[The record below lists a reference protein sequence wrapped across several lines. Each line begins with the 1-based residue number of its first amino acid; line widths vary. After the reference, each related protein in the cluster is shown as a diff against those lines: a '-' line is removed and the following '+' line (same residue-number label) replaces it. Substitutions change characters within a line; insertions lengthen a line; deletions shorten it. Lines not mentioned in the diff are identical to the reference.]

1 MSQGSFFAELRKRKV
16 VQVAAIYGAV
26 AWGVT
31 EILVTVVEQLFLPQ
45 WVSTL
50 AVVGFVVG
58 FPVAM
63 FLAWIFDITP
73 DGIQRVAVTSR
84 RGKAGIAASMVL
96 LVAGT
101 AGLFLLI
108 KPAIQVKDGGSL
120 AVDVLPNSIA
130 VLPFENAG
138 LDEDDIYL
146 SDGLSDELRDQ
157 LGRVSG
163 LRIAARS
170 SSVVVGDRDAD
181 AITMSAKL
189 KVAKLVEGSI
199 RKHGNKLRISV
210 QLIDGASGL
219 ALWSQ
224 SFERGAQELVTVQQA
239 IVEKIVRQVLPDT
252 TVNVTA
258 PATQDATANEL
269 MLLARY
275 YEQQVRAKPEVDVD
289 TLLKAIGLYR
299 KATEADPESAL
310 AHSRLAAALL
320 YLGDLEAA
328 EAPIFRALSLDPHL
342 SEVQN
347 TMGLYY
353 WARGLPEAGTAF
365 QSAVELNPNNADAL
379 SNYAYWWWYQLNN
392 DGVAQLYQRALDL
405 DPLSLSRYGALGD
418 YLGKQ
423 GRAEETYQVIQR
435 VKELFDDTASYELI
449 AILYELNGDLDYAI
463 AWTLKA
469 RDLEPENPA
478 HIGRLAELYAE
489 IGDFD
494 TALTLEPE
502 PGVGLLF
509 KMRRY
514 EDLIEIGEFLMI
526 EEPDDII
533 LRYLLGFAHNATGQ
547 YESAIHVL
555 STTGLPDS
563 VINGMRTSSDFTGFM
578 TLVNALKAAGETELA
593 HDLAAWARKK
603 GHTNPRDWWVTIQ
616 RACTSSLLDLD
627 EHALQMLEKVRES
640 PRLPWDPTIRDSL
653 CFKRYADEPIYQE
666 TLRQVDQRRAALRQ
680 RLPATLV
687 EIGVQL

>member
-1 MSQGSFFAELRKRKV
+1 MSESSFFAELRKRKV

-96 LVAGT
+96 LIAGT

-108 KPAIQVKDGGSL
+108 KPAIQVKESGSL
-120 AVDVLPNSIA
+120 AVDVLPNSVA
-130 VLPFENAG
+130 VLPFESAG
-138 LDEDDIYL
+138 LDEDDLYL

-170 SSVVVGDRDAD
+170 SSVVVRDQDAD
-181 AITMSAKL
+181 AITMSTKL
-189 KVAKLVEGSI
+189 KVSKLVEGSI
-199 RKHGNKLRISV
+199 RRHGNKLRISV

-224 SFERGAQELVTVQQA
+224 SFERGPQELVTVQQA
-239 IVEKIVRQVLPDT
+239 IVDQIVRQVLPDT
-252 TVNVTA
+252 AVNVTA

-275 YEQQVRAKPEVDVD
+275 YEQQVRARKEVDVD
-289 TLLKAIGLYR
+289 TLLKAIDLYR

-310 AHSRLAAALL
+310 AHSRLAEVLL

-365 QSAVELNPNNADAL
+365 KSAVKLNPNNADAL
-379 SNYAYWWWYQLNN
+379 SNYAYWWWFQLN
-392 DGVAQLYQRALDL
+392 DEGVAELYQRALEL
-405 DPLSLSRYGALGD
+405 DPLSLSRYGALGE

-423 GRAEETYQVIQR
+423 GRDEETYQVIQR
-435 VKELFDDTASYELI
+435 VKELFDNAASYELI
-449 AILYELNGDLDYAI
+449 ALLYELNGDLDYSI

-469 RDLEPENPA
+469 RDLEPENPS
-478 HIGRLAELYAE
+478 HTGRLAELYAE

-494 TALTLEPE
+494 SALTLEPE

-514 EDLIEIGEFLMI
+514 EDLIEVGEFLMI
-526 EEPDDII
+526 EEPDDIM
-533 LRYLLGFAHNATGQ
+533 LRYLLGFAHNAMGE
-547 YESAIHVL
+547 YETAIHVL
-555 STTGLPDS
+555 STTGLPGS
-563 VINGMRTSSDFTGFM
+563 VLNGMRTSSDFDGFI
-578 TLVNALKAAGETELA
+578 TLLNALKAAGETELA
-593 HDLAAWARKK
+593 YELAGWARKK

-616 RACTSSLLDLD
+616 KACTSSLLDLD

-640 PRLPWDPTIRDSL
+640 PRLPWDPTIRDSI

-666 TLRQVDQRRAALRQ
+666 TLRQLDQRRATLRQ
-680 RLPATLV
+680 RLPVTLA

>member
-1 MSQGSFFAELRKRKV
+1 MSQNSFLAELRKRKV

-50 AVVGFVVG
+50 AVIGFVVG

-73 DGIQRVAVTSR
+73 DGIQRVTVKSR

-96 LVAGT
+96 LIAGT

-108 KPAIQVKDGGSL
+108 KPAIQVRGNGGNI
-120 AVDVLPNSIA
+120 VDVLPNSIA

-138 LDEDDIYL
+138 LGEEDSYL
-146 SDGLSDELRDQ
+146 SEGLSDELRDQ

-170 SSVVVGDRDAD
+170 SSVAAKGQEAD

-189 KVAKLVEGSI
+189 QVATLVEGSI
-199 RKHGNKLRISV
+199 RRYGNKLRISV
-210 QLIDGASGL
+210 QLIDGANGL

-224 SFERGAQELVTVQQA
+224 SFERGTQELVTVQQA
-239 IVEKIVRQVLPDT
+239 IVEQVVRQVLPDT
-252 TVNVTA
+252 AVNVTT

-275 YEQQVRAKPEVDVD
+275 YEQQVRAKTEVDVE
-289 TLLKAIGLYR
+289 TLLKSIGLYR
-299 KATEADPESAL
+299 QASEADPGSAL

-320 YLGDLEAA
+320 YLGDLESA
-328 EAPIFRALSLDPHL
+328 EAPIFRALSLDPRL

-347 TMGLYY
+347 TLGLYY
-353 WARGLPEAGTAF
+353 WARGLPGAGTAF
-365 QSAVELNPNNADAL
+365 ESAVELNPNNADAL
-379 SNYAYWWWYQLNN
+379 SNYAYWWWYQLHD
-392 DGVAQLYQRALDL
+392 DGVAQLYRRALEL
-405 DPLSLSRYGALGD
+405 DPLSLSRYGALGE

-423 GRAEETYQVIQR
+423 GRSEETYQLIQR
-435 VKELFDDTASYELI
+435 VKELFDDAASYELI
-449 AILYELNGDLDYAI
+449 ALLYELNGDIDYSI

-469 RDLEPENPA
+469 RDLEPDNPT

-494 TALTLEPE
+494 TALALEPE

-547 YESAIHVL
+547 YESAIHIL

-563 VINGMRTSSDFTGFM
+563 VMNGMRASSDFDGFM
-578 TLVNALKAAGETELA
+578 TLVNALQAAGESELA
-593 HDLAAWARKK
+593 HELATWARNK

-616 RACTSSLLDLD
+616 KACTSAVLNLD

-640 PRLPWDPTIRDSL
+640 PRLPWDPTIRDSV
-653 CFKRYADEPIYQE
+653 CFQRYIDEPIYQE
-666 TLRQVDQRRAALRQ
+666 TLRLLDQRRATLLQ
-680 RLPATLV
+680 RLPATLAAQ
-687 EIGVQL
+687 GVTL

>member
-1 MSQGSFFAELRKRKV
+1 MSQNSFLAELRKRKV

-73 DGIQRVAVTSR
+73 DGIQRVAVKSR

-96 LVAGT
+96 LIAGT

-108 KPAIQVKDGGSL
+108 KPAIQSRDTGVAS
-120 AVDVLPNSIA
+120 VDVLPNSIA

-138 LDEDDIYL
+138 LDEEDSYL

-170 SSVVVGDRDAD
+170 SSVVAKDQDAD

-189 KVAKLVEGSI
+189 QVAKLVEGSI
-199 RKHGNKLRISV
+199 RRYGNKLRISV
-210 QLIDGASGL
+210 QLVDGANGL

-239 IVEKIVRQVLPDT
+239 IVEQVVRQVLPDT
-252 TVNVTA
+252 TVNVTT
-258 PATQDATANEL
+258 PATENATANEL

-275 YEQQVRAKPEVDVD
+275 YEQQVRAKTEVDVEI
-289 TLLKAIGLYR
+289 LLKAIGLYR
-299 KATEADPESAL
+299 QASEADSDSAL

-328 EAPIFRALSLDPHL
+328 EAPIFRALSLDPRL

-347 TMGLYY
+347 TLGLYY

-365 QSAVELNPNNADAL
+365 ESAVELNPNNADAL
-379 SNYAYWWWYQLNN
+379 SNYAFWWWFQLHD
-392 DGVAQLYQRALDL
+392 DGVAQLYQRALEL
-405 DPLSLSRYGALGD
+405 DPLSLSRYGALGE

-423 GRAEETYQVIQR
+423 GRSEETYQVIQR
-435 VKELFDDTASYELI
+435 VKELFDDAASYELI
-449 AILYELNGDLDYAI
+449 ALLYELNGDLDFSI

-489 IGDFD
+489 IGDFE
-494 TALTLEPE
+494 TALALEPD

-526 EEPDDII
+526 EEPDDTI

-563 VINGMRTSSDFTGFM
+563 VMNGMRASSDFDGFM
-578 TLVNALKAAGETELA
+578 TLVNALQAAGESELA
-593 HDLAAWARKK
+593 HELATWARKK

-616 RACTSSLLDLD
+616 KACTSAVLNLD

-640 PRLPWDPTIRDSL
+640 PRLPWDPTIRDSV
-653 CFKRYADEPIYQE
+653 CFQRYIDEPIYQE
-666 TLRQVDQRRAALRQ
+666 TLRQLDQRRATLLQ
-680 RLPATLV
+680 RLPATLAAQ
-687 EIGVQL
+687 GVTL